1 MSKPYNR
8 VQAGNMREGRRPV
21 GHALGLSAAVCG
33 RQLSTFAYNRHQLLM
48 WAEEGG
54 KRHDCTLSHCIFVYK
69 LAALRYIRCGLQV
82 GIMATDDS
90 PPFHILYPHWQNEYA
105 AALLETNPQKLFERV
120 EAAEAAIFNRLQH
133 LSQDFDS
140 FTERQVIEDA
150 LQSLRVLKRDE
161 LTFPDW
167 EKK

>member
-1 MSKPYNR
+1 
-8 VQAGNMREGRRPV
+8 
-21 GHALGLSAAVCG
+21 
-33 RQLSTFAYNRHQLLM
+33 
-48 WAEEGG
+48 
-54 KRHDCTLSHCIFVYK
+54 
-69 LAALRYIRCGLQV
+69 
-82 GIMATDDS
+82 MATDDS

-105 AALLETNPQKLFERV
+105 EALLETNPQNLFERV

-150 LQSLRVLKRDE
+150 LHSLRVLKRDE